1 MIGFAVGLY
10 IEFTSGV
17 DFPHQIMGYIH
28 TLKELIPSELP
39 TTSMPDLSELP
50 NLPSLPDLPDLPDL
64 PEAPSLPEIS
74 FPSLQ
79 E

>member
-17 DFPHQIMGYIH
+17 DFPHQILGYIQ

-39 TTSMPDLSELP
+39 STSMPDLSELSHLP
-50 NLPSLPDLPDLPDL
+50 NFPDLPALPDLPDASSLPDFHL
-64 PEAPSLPEIS
+64 PSV
-74 FPSLQ
+74 Q